1 MWLIKKKKKL
11 HEPSARDSRLESYY
25 FGGTKPA
32 QANILR
38 DHILKI
44 PNTKKG
50 WWSNAGVE
58 HLPSKH
64 EAKFIS
70 QNNQKKK
77 KRRTWCHM
85 LFIPALRKQKQEE
98 LETSQS

>member
-77 KRRTWCHM
+77 KDEHGATCSLFQHSGSRSRR
-85 LFIPALRKQKQEE
+85 
-98 LETSQS
+98 S